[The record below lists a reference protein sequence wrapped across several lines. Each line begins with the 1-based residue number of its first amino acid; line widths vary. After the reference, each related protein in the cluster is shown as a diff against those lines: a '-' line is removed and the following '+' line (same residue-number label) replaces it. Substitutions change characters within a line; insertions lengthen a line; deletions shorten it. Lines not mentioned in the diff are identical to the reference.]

1 MKLTRK
7 EFIQLAVASAG
18 AAALGAC
25 GDDTSGTGGG
35 GTGGGGTGGS
45 GSTTS
50 STTSSTT
57 TSSTTTT
64 GAGGA
69 GGAGEGG
76 ASANLTCSSNIG
88 TNHGHSFDLSAAEV
102 AAGAADPNDR
112 DYNIQGTSQHA
123 HMITLTQADFMT
135 LANGGTVQKTS
146 FDDPGPANHTHSV
159 TVTCVV

>member
-35 GTGGGGTGGS
+35 GTGGEGTGGS

-57 TSSTTTT
+57 TTTTSTTTTT
-64 GAGGA
+64 GAGG
-69 GGAGEGG
+69 EGG
-76 ASANLTCSSNIG
+76 GTASLTCSSNIG

-102 AAGAADPNDR
+102 AAGAADSNDR
-112 DYNIQGTSQHA
+112 QYNIQGTSQHP
-123 HMITLTQADFMT
+123 HTITLTQADFMT
-135 LANGGTVQKTS
+135 LAGGGSVQKTS
-146 FDDPGPANHTHSV
+146 SMDGAPEPNGHSHSV
-159 TVTCVV
+159 TVTCVA

>member
-50 STTSSTT
+50 STTGSTT
-57 TSSTTTT
+57 TSSTTTTTTTT

-69 GGAGEGG
+69 GGEGG
-76 ASANLTCSSNIG
+76 GTANLTCSSNIG
-88 TNHGHSFDLSAAEV
+88 TNHGHSLEV
-102 AAGAADPNDR
+102 PAADVADGVEKT
-112 DYNIQGTSQHA
+112 YNIQGTSQHP
-123 HMITLTQADFMT
+123 HMVTITAADFTT
-135 LANGGTVQKTS
+135 LAGGGTVQKTS
-146 FDDPGPANHTHSV
+146 TNDNGHTHSV